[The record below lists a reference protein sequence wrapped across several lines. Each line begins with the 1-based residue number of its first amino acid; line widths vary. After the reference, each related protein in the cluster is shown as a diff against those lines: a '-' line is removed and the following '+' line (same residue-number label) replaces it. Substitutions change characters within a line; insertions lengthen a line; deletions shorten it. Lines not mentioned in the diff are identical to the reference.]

1 MDEGTFENVRRRS
14 RYFERLGF
22 LAQQRML
29 SNRGPIFA
37 VDKHL
42 DTKRIASTSHF
53 YLLAPVFAYNPAGGA
68 QNATMA
74 GLGGRLVFP

>member
-1 MDEGTFENVRRRS
+1 MDEGTFENVRRS
-14 RYFERLGF
+14 RYFEMLGF
-22 LAQQRML
+22 LAQQRMF
-29 SNRGPIFA
+29 SNSGPIFA

-42 DTKRIASTSHF
+42 DTKRIASTSHL
-53 YLLAPVFAYNPAGGA
+53 YLLATVFACNPAGGA